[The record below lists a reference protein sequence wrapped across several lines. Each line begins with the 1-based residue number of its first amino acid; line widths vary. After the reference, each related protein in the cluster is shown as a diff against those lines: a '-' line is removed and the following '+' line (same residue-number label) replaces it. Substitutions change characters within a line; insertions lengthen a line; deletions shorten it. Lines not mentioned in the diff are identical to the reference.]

1 MFSQAKQSSLFSLG
15 RGPSGTGANDKAR
28 YKPLTQA
35 EKYEQA
41 LVTARVFLEDSR
53 ARMSKSMDKYNSVVN
68 SNYWFYGYFG
78 GNMVATMA
86 ACLALGNRWAFFRS
100 YSGWIA
106 VLGGYFGGKA
116 CLGAHSSVL
125 LGGVVAQLNHEIE
138 EAKRMDEQTGHI
150 VPDYLREAERLTQAK
165 YELAPTLPE
174 AVEARAHHTEQ
185 TLDDRADALIEAY
198 MKRKE
203 ALEKK

>member
-1 MFSQAKQSSLFSLG
+1 MFSQGKQGSLFSLG
-15 RGPSGTGANDKAR
+15 RGLGGMTANDKTR
-28 YKPLTQA
+28 NKPLTQA

-41 LVTARVFLEDSR
+41 LVTAKVFLEDSR
-53 ARMSKSMDKYNSVVN
+53 ARMTKSMDKYSAVVN

-106 VLGGYFGGKA
+106 VFGGYFGGRA
-116 CLGAHSSVL
+116 CLAAHSSVL

-150 VPDYLREAERLTQAK
+150 VPDYLREAERLTQVK
-165 YELAPTLPE
+165 YELVPTLPE

-185 TLDDRADALIEAY
+185 TLDDRANALIEAY

-203 ALEKK
+203 ALEK